1 MRKKREK
8 PLDPRCV
15 LASCRRMKQQQNM
28 DITGTA
34 LLVGF
39 AIVLAFNQVVIK
51 VTNDGFQPA
60 FQAGMRSVGAI
71 VLIWAW
77 MMWKTQSVRLPRR
90 LWLVGAWAG
99 FLFAAEFIC
108 LFTALDLTSV
118 ARVSILFYSMPV
130 WLAIFAHFLLPGE
143 QLTSTRALGLA
154 LAMAGVTW
162 AVLERDPV
170 TGGSI
175 LGDILAIIAALS
187 WAAIALTVRLSR
199 LREETPEAQLFVQQ
213 LVAAPILIGFGL
225 WVGDPITDPTSLHW
239 AGVMY
244 QTVIVAF
251 AGFLLWFYLVAKYS
265 ASGVAS
271 FSFLSPVF
279 AVFMGWWILGERI
292 GVGTWGALILVSLGL
307 ILINRKRT

>member
-1 MRKKREK
+1 
-8 PLDPRCV
+8 
-15 LASCRRMKQQQNM
+15 MKQQQTM
-28 DITGTA
+28 DITGAA
-34 LLVGF
+34 LLIGF
-39 AIVLAFNQVVIK
+39 AVVLAFNQVVIK

-60 FQAGMRSVGAI
+60 FQAGLRSVGAI

-77 MMWKTQSVRLPRR
+77 MTWKSQSVRLPRR
-90 LWLVGAWAG
+90 LWPVGAWAG

-143 QLTSTRALGLA
+143 RLTPARALGLA

-170 TGGSI
+170 TGGSL
-175 LGDILAIIAALS
+175 LGDVLAIIAALS

-199 LREETPEAQLFVQQ
+199 LREETPETQLFVQQ

-225 WVGDPITDPTSLHW
+225 WVGDPITDPTTLHW

-279 AVFMGWWILGERI
+279 AVFMGWGILGERI
-292 GVGTWGALILVSLGL
+292 GMGTWGALILVSLGL
-307 ILINRKRT
+307 ILINRKRA

>member
-1 MRKKREK
+1 
-8 PLDPRCV
+8 
-15 LASCRRMKQQQNM
+15 MKQQQTM
-28 DITGTA
+28 DITGAA
-34 LLVGF
+34 LLIGF
-39 AIVLAFNQVVIK
+39 AVVLAFNQVVIK
-51 VTNDGFQPA
+51 VTNDAFQPA
-60 FQAGMRSVGAI
+60 FQAGLRSIGAI

-77 MMWKTQSVRLPRR
+77 MTWKSQSVRLPRR
-90 LWLVGAWAG
+90 LWPVGAWAG

-143 QLTSTRALGLA
+143 QLTPARALGLA

-170 TGGSI
+170 SGGSI
-175 LGDILAIIAALS
+175 LGDVLAIIAALS
-187 WAAIALTVRLSR
+187 WAAIALTVRFSR
-199 LREETPEAQLFVQQ
+199 LREETPETQLFVQQ

-225 WVGDPITDPTSLHW
+225 WVGDSITDPTMLHW

-279 AVFMGWWILGERI
+279 AVFMGWGILGERI
-292 GVGTWGALILVSLGL
+292 GMGTWGALILVSLGL
-307 ILINRKRT
+307 ILINRKRA

>member
-1 MRKKREK
+1 
-8 PLDPRCV
+8 
-15 LASCRRMKQQQNM
+15 MKQQQTM
-28 DITGTA
+28 DITGAA
-34 LLVGF
+34 LLIGF
-39 AIVLAFNQVVIK
+39 AVVLAFNQVVIK
-51 VTNDGFQPA
+51 VTNDAFQPA
-60 FQAGMRSVGAI
+60 FQAGLRSVGAI

-77 MMWKTQSVRLPRR
+77 MTWKSQSVRLPRR

-143 QLTSTRALGLA
+143 RLTPARALGLA

-170 TGGSI
+170 TGGSL
-175 LGDILAIIAALS
+175 LGDVLAIIAALS
-187 WAAIALTVRLSR
+187 WAVIALTVRLSR
-199 LREETPEAQLFVQQ
+199 LREETPETQLFVQQ

-225 WVGDPITDPTSLHW
+225 WAGDPITDPTMLHW

-279 AVFMGWWILGERI
+279 AVFMGWGILGERI
-292 GVGTWGALILVSLGL
+292 GMGTWGALILVSLGL
-307 ILINRKRT
+307 ILINRKRA

>member
-1 MRKKREK
+1 
-8 PLDPRCV
+8 
-15 LASCRRMKQQQNM
+15 MKQQQNM
-28 DITGTA
+28 DITGAA

-271 FSFLSPVF
+271 FSFL
-279 AVFMGWWILGERI
+279 
-292 GVGTWGALILVSLGL
+292 
-307 ILINRKRT
+307 

>member
-1 MRKKREK
+1 
-8 PLDPRCV
+8 
-15 LASCRRMKQQQNM
+15 MKQQQTM
-28 DITGTA
+28 DITGAA

-39 AIVLAFNQVVIK
+39 AVVLAFNQVVIK

-60 FQAGMRSVGAI
+60 FQAGLRSVGAL

-77 MMWKTQSVRLPRR
+77 MTWKTQSVRLPRR
-90 LWLVGAWAG
+90 LWPVGAWAG

-118 ARVSILFYSMPV
+118 SRVSILFYSMPV
-130 WLAIFAHFLLPGE
+130 WLAIFANFLLPGE
-143 QLTSTRALGLA
+143 QLTPARALGLA

-170 TGGSI
+170 TGGSL
-175 LGDILAIIAALS
+175 LGDVLAIIAALS

-199 LREETPEAQLFVQQ
+199 LREETPETQLFVQQ

-225 WVGDPITDPTSLHW
+225 WVGDPITDPTTLHW

-279 AVFMGWWILGERI
+279 AVFMGWGILGERI
-292 GVGTWGALILVSLGL
+292 GLGTWGALVLVSFGL
-307 ILINRKRT
+307 ILINRKRA

>member
-1 MRKKREK
+1 
-8 PLDPRCV
+8 
-15 LASCRRMKQQQNM
+15 MKQQQNM
-28 DITGTA
+28 DITGAA

-51 VTNDGFQPA
+51 VTNDGFQPT

>member
-1 MRKKREK
+1 
-8 PLDPRCV
+8 
-15 LASCRRMKQQQNM
+15 MKQQQNM
-28 DITGTA
+28 DITGAA

-77 MMWKTQSVRLPRR
+77 MTWKTQSVRLPRR
-90 LWLVGAWAG
+90 LWPVGAWAG
-99 FLFAAEFIC
+99 FLFAGEFTC

-143 QLTSTRALGLA
+143 HLTPARALGLA

-162 AVLERDPV
+162 AVLERDPM
-170 TGGSI
+170 TEGSL

-199 LREETPEAQLFVQQ
+199 LREETPETQLFVQQ

-225 WVGDPITDPTSLHW
+225 WVGDPITNPTTLHW
-239 AGVMY
+239 AGVIY

-279 AVFMGWWILGERI
+279 AVFMGWGILGERI

-307 ILINRKRT
+307 ILINRKRA

>member
-1 MRKKREK
+1 
-8 PLDPRCV
+8 
-15 LASCRRMKQQQNM
+15 
-28 DITGTA
+28 
-34 LLVGF
+34 
-39 AIVLAFNQVVIK
+39 
-51 VTNDGFQPA
+51 
-60 FQAGMRSVGAI
+60 
-71 VLIWAW
+71 

-292 GVGTWGALILVSLGL
+292 GVGTWGALTLVSLGL

>member
-1 MRKKREK
+1 LRKKREK
-8 PLDPRCV
+8 SLDPRCV

-28 DITGTA
+28 DIKGAA

>member
-1 MRKKREK
+1 LRKKREK

-15 LASCRRMKQQQNM
+15 LASCRRMKQQQTM
-28 DITGTA
+28 DITGAA

-71 VLIWAW
+71 FLIWAW
-77 MMWKTQSVRLPRR
+77 MTWKTQSVRLPRR
-90 LWLVGAWAG
+90 LWAVGVWAG
-99 FLFAAEFIC
+99 LLFATEFIC

-143 QLTSTRALGLA
+143 QLTPARALGLA
-154 LAMAGVTW
+154 LAMAGVIW

-170 TGGSI
+170 AGGSI
-175 LGDILAIIAALS
+175 LGDVLAIIAALS

-199 LREETPEAQLFVQQ
+199 LREEPPETQLFVQQ

-225 WVGDPITDPTSLHW
+225 WVGDPITDPTALHW

-251 AGFLLWFYLVAKYS
+251 SGFLLWFYLVAKYS

-279 AVFMGWWILGERI
+279 AVFMGWGILGERI

-307 ILINRKRT
+307 ILINRKRA

>member
-1 MRKKREK
+1 
-8 PLDPRCV
+8 
-15 LASCRRMKQQQNM
+15 MKQQQTM
-28 DITGTA
+28 DITGAA
-34 LLVGF
+34 LLIGF

-51 VTNDGFQPA
+51 VTNDAFQPA
-60 FQAGMRSVGAI
+60 FQAGLRSVGAI

-77 MMWKTQSVRLPRR
+77 MTWKSQSVRLPRR
-90 LWLVGAWAG
+90 LWPVGAWAG

-143 QLTSTRALGLA
+143 QLTPARALGLG

-162 AVLERDPV
+162 AVLEPDRV
-170 TGGSI
+170 TGGSL
-175 LGDILAIIAALS
+175 LGDVLAIIAALS
-187 WAAIALTVRLSR
+187 WAVIALTVRLSR
-199 LREETPEAQLFVQQ
+199 LREETPETQLFVQQ

-225 WVGDPITDPTSLHW
+225 WVGDPIIDPTALHW

-251 AGFLLWFYLVAKYS
+251 AGFLLWFYFVAKYS

-279 AVFMGWWILGERI
+279 AVFMGWGILGERI
-292 GVGTWGALILVSLGL
+292 GMGTWGALILVSLGL
-307 ILINRKRT
+307 ILINRKRA

>member
-28 DITGTA
+28 DITGAA

-225 WVGDPITDPTSLHW
+225 WVGGPITDPTSLHW

>member
-1 MRKKREK
+1 MKR
-8 PLDPRCV
+8 
-15 LASCRRMKQQQNM
+15 QQTM
-28 DITGTA
+28 DIKGAA
-34 LLVGF
+34 LLVCF

-51 VTNDGFQPA
+51 VTNDGFQAA

-71 VLIWAW
+71 FLIWAW
-77 MMWKTQSVRLPRR
+77 MTWKTQSVRLPRR
-90 LWLVGAWAG
+90 LWAVGVWAG
-99 FLFAAEFIC
+99 FLFTAEFIC

-143 QLTSTRALGLA
+143 QLTPARALGLA
-154 LAMAGVTW
+154 LAMAGVIW

-170 TGGSI
+170 AGGSI
-175 LGDILAIIAALS
+175 LGDVLAIIAALS

-199 LREETPEAQLFVQQ
+199 LREEPPETQLFVQQ

-225 WVGDPITDPTSLHW
+225 WVGDPISDPTALHW

-251 AGFLLWFYLVAKYS
+251 AGFLLWFYLVAKHS

-279 AVFMGWWILGERI
+279 AVFMGWGILGERI

-307 ILINRKRT
+307 ILINRKRS

>member
-1 MRKKREK
+1 
-8 PLDPRCV
+8 
-15 LASCRRMKQQQNM
+15 MKQQQTM
-28 DITGTA
+28 DITGAA

-71 VLIWAW
+71 FLIWAW
-77 MMWKTQSVRLPRR
+77 MTWKTQSVRLPRR
-90 LWLVGAWAG
+90 LWAVGVWAG

-143 QLTSTRALGLA
+143 QFTPARALGLA

-175 LGDILAIIAALS
+175 LGDVLAIIAALS

-199 LREETPEAQLFVQQ
+199 LREETPETQLFVQQ

-225 WVGDPITDPTSLHW
+225 WVGDPITDPTMLHW

-279 AVFMGWWILGERI
+279 AVFMGWGILGERI

-307 ILINRKRT
+307 ILINRKRA

>member
-1 MRKKREK
+1 LRKKREK

-28 DITGTA
+28 DITGAA

>member
-1 MRKKREK
+1 
-8 PLDPRCV
+8 
-15 LASCRRMKQQQNM
+15 MKQQQNM
-28 DITGTA
+28 DIPGAA

-77 MMWKTQSVRLPRR
+77 MTWKTQSVRLPRG
-90 LWLVGAWAG
+90 LWPVGAWAG
-99 FLFAAEFIC
+99 FLFAGEFIC

-143 QLTSTRALGLA
+143 HLTPARVLGLA

-162 AVLERDPV
+162 AVLERDPM
-170 TGGSI
+170 TEGS
-175 LGDILAIIAALS
+175 LFGDVLAIIAALS

-199 LREETPEAQLFVQQ
+199 LREETPETQLFVQQ

-225 WVGDPITDPTSLHW
+225 WVGDPITNPTTLHW
-239 AGVMY
+239 AGVIY

-279 AVFMGWWILGERI
+279 AVFMGWGILGERI

-307 ILINRKRT
+307 ILINRKRA

>member
-1 MRKKREK
+1 
-8 PLDPRCV
+8 
-15 LASCRRMKQQQNM
+15 
-28 DITGTA
+28 
-34 LLVGF
+34 
-39 AIVLAFNQVVIK
+39 VIK

-60 FQAGMRSVGAI
+60 FQAGLRSVGAL

-77 MMWKTQSVRLPRR
+77 MTWKTQSVRLPRR
-90 LWLVGAWAG
+90 LWPVGTWAG

-143 QLTSTRALGLA
+143 QLTPARVLGLV
-154 LAMAGVTW
+154 LAMVGVTW

-175 LGDILAIIAALS
+175 FGDVLAIIAALS

-199 LREETPEAQLFVQQ
+199 LREETPETQLFVQQ

-225 WVGDPITDPTSLHW
+225 WVGDPITDPTTLHW

-279 AVFMGWWILGERI
+279 AVFMGWGILGERI
-292 GVGTWGALILVSLGL
+292 GMGTWGALILVSLGL
-307 ILINRKRT
+307 ILINRKRA

>member
-28 DITGTA
+28 DITGAA

-199 LREETPEAQLFVQQ
+199 LREETPETQLFVQQ

-307 ILINRKRT
+307 ILINRKRA

>member
-1 MRKKREK
+1 
-8 PLDPRCV
+8 
-15 LASCRRMKQQQNM
+15 MKQQQTM
-28 DITGTA
+28 DITGAA
-34 LLVGF
+34 LLIGF
-39 AIVLAFNQVVIK
+39 AVVLAFNQVVIK
-51 VTNDGFQPA
+51 VTNDAFQPA
-60 FQAGMRSVGAI
+60 FQAGLRSVGAI

-77 MMWKTQSVRLPRR
+77 MTWKSQSVRLPRR
-90 LWLVGAWAG
+90 LWSVGAWAG

-143 QLTSTRALGLA
+143 QLTPARALGLA

-175 LGDILAIIAALS
+175 LGDVLAIIAALS
-187 WAAIALTVRLSR
+187 WAVIALTVRLSR
-199 LREETPEAQLFVQQ
+199 LREETPETQLFVQQ

-225 WVGDPITDPTSLHW
+225 WAGDPITDPTMLHW

-244 QTVIVAF
+244 QTAIVAF

-279 AVFMGWWILGERI
+279 AVFMGWGILGERI

-307 ILINRKRT
+307 ILINRKRA

>member
-1 MRKKREK
+1 
-8 PLDPRCV
+8 
-15 LASCRRMKQQQNM
+15 MKQQQNM
-28 DITGTA
+28 DITGAA

-118 ARVSILFYSMPV
+118 ARVSILFYSMPF

>member
-1 MRKKREK
+1 MKR
-8 PLDPRCV
+8 
-15 LASCRRMKQQQNM
+15 QQTM
-28 DITGTA
+28 DITGAA

-71 VLIWAW
+71 LLIWAW
-77 MMWKTQSVRLPRR
+77 MTWKTQSVRLPRR
-90 LWLVGAWAG
+90 LWAVGVWAG

-143 QLTSTRALGLA
+143 HLTPARALGLA
-154 LAMAGVTW
+154 LAMAGVIW

-170 TGGSI
+170 AGGSI
-175 LGDILAIIAALS
+175 LGDVLAIIAAMS

-199 LREETPEAQLFVQQ
+199 LREETPETQLFVQQ
-213 LVAAPILIGFGL
+213 LVAAPILIGFGV
-225 WVGDPITDPTSLHW
+225 WVGDPIIDPTALHW

-279 AVFMGWWILGERI
+279 AVFMGWGILGERI

-307 ILINRKRT
+307 ILINRKRA

>member
-1 MRKKREK
+1 MKR
-8 PLDPRCV
+8 
-15 LASCRRMKQQQNM
+15 QQTM
-28 DITGTA
+28 DITGAA

-71 VLIWAW
+71 LLIWAW
-77 MMWKTQSVRLPRR
+77 MTWKTQSVRLPRR
-90 LWLVGAWAG
+90 LWAVGVWAG

-143 QLTSTRALGLA
+143 HLTPARALGLA
-154 LAMAGVTW
+154 LAMAGVIW

-170 TGGSI
+170 AGGSI
-175 LGDILAIIAALS
+175 LGDVLAIIAAMS

-199 LREETPEAQLFVQQ
+199 LREETPETQLFVQQ
-213 LVAAPILIGFGL
+213 LVAAPILIGFGV
-225 WVGDPITDPTSLHW
+225 WVGDPIIDPTALHW

-251 AGFLLWFYLVAKYS
+251 AGFLLWFYLVAKHS

-279 AVFMGWWILGERI
+279 AVFMGWGILGERI

-307 ILINRKRT
+307 ILINRKRA

>member
-1 MRKKREK
+1 
-8 PLDPRCV
+8 
-15 LASCRRMKQQQNM
+15 MKQQQTM
-28 DITGTA
+28 DITGAA
-34 LLVGF
+34 LLIGF
-39 AIVLAFNQVVIK
+39 AVVLAFNQVVIK
-51 VTNDGFQPA
+51 VTNDAFQPA
-60 FQAGMRSVGAI
+60 FQAGLRSVGAI

-77 MMWKTQSVRLPRR
+77 MTWKSQSVRLPRR
-90 LWLVGAWAG
+90 LWSVGAWAG

-143 QLTSTRALGLA
+143 QLTPARALGLA

-162 AVLERDPV
+162 AILERDPV

-175 LGDILAIIAALS
+175 LGDVLAIIAALS
-187 WAAIALTVRLSR
+187 WAVIALTVRLSR
-199 LREETPEAQLFVQQ
+199 LREETPETQLFVQQ

-225 WVGDPITDPTSLHW
+225 WAGDPITDPTMLHW

-244 QTVIVAF
+244 QTAIVAF

-279 AVFMGWWILGERI
+279 AVFMGWGILGESI

-307 ILINRKRT
+307 ILINRKRA

>member
-1 MRKKREK
+1 MKR
-8 PLDPRCV
+8 
-15 LASCRRMKQQQNM
+15 QQTM
-28 DITGTA
+28 DITGAA

-71 VLIWAW
+71 FLIWAW
-77 MMWKTQSVRLPRR
+77 MTWKTQSVRLPRR
-90 LWLVGAWAG
+90 LWAVGVWAG

-143 QLTSTRALGLA
+143 QFTPARALGLA

-175 LGDILAIIAALS
+175 LGDVLAIIAALS

-199 LREETPEAQLFVQQ
+199 LREETPETQLFVQQ

-225 WVGDPITDPTSLHW
+225 WVGDPITDPTMLHW

-279 AVFMGWWILGERI
+279 AVFMGWGILGERI

-307 ILINRKRT
+307 ILINRKRA

>member
-1 MRKKREK
+1 
-8 PLDPRCV
+8 
-15 LASCRRMKQQQNM
+15 MKQQQNM
-28 DITGTA
+28 DITGAA

-162 AVLERDPV
+162 AVLERDPA

-225 WVGDPITDPTSLHW
+225 WVGDPITDPISLHW

>member
-1 MRKKREK
+1 
-8 PLDPRCV
+8 
-15 LASCRRMKQQQNM
+15 MKQQQTM
-28 DITGTA
+28 DITGAA

-60 FQAGMRSVGAI
+60 FLAGLRSVGAI

-77 MMWKTQSVRLPRR
+77 MTWRTQSVRLPRR
-90 LWLVGAWAG
+90 LWPVGAWAG

-143 QLTSTRALGLA
+143 HLTPARALGLA
-154 LAMAGVTW
+154 LAMAGVAW

-175 LGDILAIIAALS
+175 LGDVLAIVAALS
-187 WAAIALTVRLSR
+187 WAAIAVTVRLSR
-199 LREETPEAQLFVQQ
+199 LREETPETQLFVQQ

-225 WVGDPITDPTSLHW
+225 WVGDPITNPTPLHW

-279 AVFMGWWILGERI
+279 AVFMGWGILGERI

-307 ILINRKRT
+307 ILINRKRA